1 MAATLCING
10 TAGKYSTAS
19 IYGTAGTYAMP
30 DTYGKAGTFSTTSM
44 AKLVHAVYLIHII
57 IYTVRVI
64 VFKGLNF
71 HDLRI

>member
-1 MAATLCING
+1 MVATLCING

-44 AKLVHAVYLIHII
+44 AQLVHAAYLIHII
-57 IYTVRVI
+57 IYTVRV
-64 VFKGLNF
+64 VF
-71 HDLRI
+71 